1 MTSSEAPATN
11 SADRAAMPADLVIRV
26 DGLTKRYGEL
36 TALQPAQ
43 FEVRRG
49 EVFGILGPN
58 GAGKTTLVE
67 MLEGLV
73 APSGGSASVLGLDIG
88 RDLDELKQRIG
99 VQLQASS
106 YHRYLTLL
114 EILELFGSFYR
125 HAVDPMELLER
136 VRLQDRASSR
146 IGQLS
151 GGMAQR
157 FSIVAALV
165 NQPEI
170 VFFDEPTAGLDPDA
184 RRDLWELVL
193 DVRARGATVVLT
205 THYMEEAEKLCDR
218 VAFLNAGEIVAMDT
232 PRALVR
238 TLHAPYRVELVTSEA
253 LDVSAVAAFE
263 GTRDVSTEQRADGH
277 VLRLN
282 AEHAPDVVRRV
293 EGLASERGTEVLDLT
308 VRAATLEDVFLS
320 LTGQTLS
327 ATPDGEGGA

>member
-1 MTSSEAPATN
+1 VTSSEAPDARLAEPAATA
-11 SADRAAMPADLVIRV
+11 ADSVIQV

-36 TALQPAQ
+36 TALRPAQ

-49 EVFGILGPN
+49 EVFGVLGPN

-73 APSGGSASVLGLDIG
+73 TPSGGSASVLGLDI
-88 RDLDELKQRIG
+88 RDDLDELKQRIG

-106 YHRYLTLL
+106 YHRYLSLQ

-125 HAVDPMELLER
+125 RSVDPTELLER

-146 IGQLS
+146 IDTLS

-165 NQPEI
+165 NDPEV

-205 THYMEEAEKLCDR
+205 THYMEEAEALCDR
-218 VAFLNAGEIVAMDT
+218 VAFLNAGELVALDT

-238 TLHAPYRVELVTSEA
+238 TLRAPYRVELVTSAA
-253 LDVSAVAAFE
+253 LDARTVSAFE
-263 GTRDVSTEQRADGH
+263 GTRDVSAEERADGH

-293 EGLASERGTEVLDLT
+293 EALARERSAEVLELT

-327 ATPDGEGGA
+327 AIPDGEGGA

>member
-1 MTSSEAPATN
+1 VTAAGAPDPTAAV
-11 SADRAAMPADLVIRV
+11 SGVAADDSVIRV

-36 TALQPAQ
+36 TALQPAK
-43 FEVRRG
+43 FDVRRG
-49 EVFGILGPN
+49 EVFGVLGPN

-73 APSGGSASVLGLDIG
+73 TPSGGSASVLGLDI
-88 RDLDELKQRIG
+88 RDELDELKQRIG

-106 YHRYLTLL
+106 YHQYLTLQ

-125 HAVDPMELLER
+125 RSVDPVELLER
-136 VRLQDRASSR
+136 VRLQERANSR
-146 IGQLS
+146 IGTLS

-165 NQPEI
+165 NEPEV

-205 THYMEEAEKLCDR
+205 THYMEEAEALCDR
-218 VAFLNAGEIVAMDT
+218 VAFLNAGEVVALDT

-253 LDVSAVAAFE
+253 LDVEAVEALV
-263 GTRDVSTEQRADGH
+263 GTRDVSTEERSDGH

-293 EGLASERGTEVLDLT
+293 EALASERGAEVLELT

-327 ATPDGEGGA
+327 AVPDGDGGA

>member
-1 MTSSEAPATN
+1 VTSSET
-11 SADRAAMPADLVIRV
+11 PADDSIDPMAMSDDPVIRV
-26 DGLTKRYGEL
+26 DGLTKHYGDL
-36 TALQPAQ
+36 VALRPVR
-43 FEVRRG
+43 FEVGRG
-49 EVFGILGPN
+49 EVFGLLGPN

-67 MLEGLV
+67 MLEGLIE
-73 APSGGSASVLGLDIG
+73 PSGGAATVLDLDI
-88 RDLDELKQRIG
+88 RHQRDELKQRIG

-125 HAVDPMELLER
+125 RSVDPMELLER
-136 VRLQDRASSR
+136 VRLDDRAGSR

-165 NQPEI
+165 NEPEI

-184 RRDLWELVL
+184 RRDLWDLVL

-205 THYMEEAEKLCDR
+205 THYMEEAESLCDR
-218 VAFLNAGEIVAMDT
+218 VAFLNAGEIVALDT

-238 TLHAPYRVELVTSEA
+238 TLDSPYRVELVTSEA
-253 LDVSAVAAFE
+253 LDEHVIAAFD
-263 GTRDVSTEQRADGH
+263 GTRDVSTEQRADGY

-282 AEHAPDVVRRV
+282 AEHSPDVLRRV
-293 EGLASERGTEVLDLT
+293 EALAAERGVQVLDLT

-327 ATPDGEGGA
+327 AAPDCEGVA

>member
-1 MTSSEAPATN
+1 
-11 SADRAAMPADLVIRV
+11 
-26 DGLTKRYGEL
+26 
-36 TALQPAQ
+36 
-43 FEVRRG
+43 
-49 EVFGILGPN
+49 
-58 GAGKTTLVE
+58 

-73 APSGGSASVLGLDIG
+73 DPSGGSASVLGLDIR

-106 YHRYLTLL
+106 YHRYLTLV

-125 HAVDPMELLER
+125 RSVDPMELLER

-165 NQPEI
+165 NEPEI

-205 THYMEEAEKLCDR
+205 THYMEEAETLCDR

-232 PRALVR
+232 PQALVR
-238 TLHAPYRVELVTSEA
+238 TLHAPYRVELLTSEA
-253 LDVSAVAAFE
+253 LDVSRVTELE
-263 GTRDVSTEQRADGH
+263 GTRDVSTEQRTDGH

-282 AEHAPDVVRRV
+282 AEHAPDVIRRMEV
-293 EGLASERGTEVLDLT
+293 LARERGAEVLDLT

-320 LTGQTLS
+320 LTGQTLT
-327 ATPDGEGGA
+327 AAADGETGT

>member
-1 MTSSEAPATN
+1 
-11 SADRAAMPADLVIRV
+11 VIRA
-26 DGLTKRYGEL
+26 DGLTKSYGEL
-36 TALQPAQ
+36 VALRPAQ

-49 EVFGILGPN
+49 EVFGVLGPN

-73 APSGGSASVLGLDIG
+73 PPSAGTASVLGLDI
-88 RDLDELKQRIG
+88 RHDLDELKQRIG

-125 HAVDPMELLER
+125 RSVDPMELLER
-136 VRLQDRASSR
+136 VRLQDRAGFRMS
-146 IGQLS
+146 QLS

-165 NQPEI
+165 NKPEI

-205 THYMEEAEKLCDR
+205 THYMEEAESLCDR
-218 VAFLNAGEIVAMDT
+218 VAFLNAGELVVLDT

-238 TLHAPYRVELVTSEA
+238 TLRAPYRMELVTSEA
-253 LDVSAVAAFE
+253 LDVSTVAAFD
-263 GTRDVSTEQRADGH
+263 GTRDVSTEQRSDGH

-293 EGLASERGTEVLDLT
+293 HALASERGVEVLDLT
-308 VRAATLEDVFLS
+308 VRAATLEDVFLA

-327 ATPDGEGGA
+327 AAADGEGGA

>member
-1 MTSSEAPATN
+1 VG
-11 SADRAAMPADLVIRV
+11 DLVIRV
-26 DGLTKRYGEL
+26 DGLTKRYGDL

-43 FEVRRG
+43 FDVRRG
-49 EVFGILGPN
+49 EVFGVLGPN

-73 APSGGSASVLGLDIG
+73 TPSGGSASVLGLDIRG
-88 RDLDELKQRIG
+88 DLDELKQRIG

-106 YHRYLTLL
+106 YHQYLTLE

-125 HAVDPMELLER
+125 RSADPMELLER
-136 VRLQDRASSR
+136 VRLRGRADSR
-146 IGQLS
+146 IGTLS

-165 NQPEI
+165 NEPEV

-205 THYMEEAEKLCDR
+205 THYMEEAEALCDR
-218 VAFLNAGEIVAMDT
+218 VAFLNAGEVVALDT

-253 LDVSAVAAFE
+253 LDIGAVEALAGTREVSAE
-263 GTRDVSTEQRADGH
+263 ERADGH

-282 AEHAPDVVRRV
+282 AEHAPDVVRQV
-293 EGLASERGTEVLDLT
+293 EALASESGTEVLELT

-327 ATPDGEGGA
+327 AVPDGDGGA

>member
-1 MTSSEAPATN
+1 VTLSEVSVTE
-11 SADRAAMPADLVIRV
+11 SADAAGTPVDPIIRV

-36 TALQPAQ
+36 TALHPVQ

-73 APSGGSASVLGLDIG
+73 TPSGGSASVLGFDIG
-88 RDLDELKQRIG
+88 QDLDELKQRIG

-125 HAVDPMELLER
+125 HSVDPMELLER
-136 VRLQDRASSR
+136 VRLQDWTSSR
-146 IGQLS
+146 IGHLS

-165 NQPEI
+165 NEPEI

-205 THYMEEAEKLCDR
+205 THYMEEAETLCDR

-282 AEHAPDVVRRV
+282 AEHAPGVIRRV
-293 EGLASERGTEVLDLT
+293 EALADERGAEVLDLT

-327 ATPDGEGGA
+327 EPADGEGGA

>member
-1 MTSSEAPATN
+1 MTSSEAPDAR
-11 SADRAAMPADLVIRV
+11 SAERAATAADSVIQV

-36 TALQPAQ
+36 TALHPAQ
-43 FEVRRG
+43 FDVQRG
-49 EVFGILGPN
+49 EVFGVLGPN

-73 APSGGSASVLGLDIG
+73 TPSGGSASVLGFDI
-88 RDLDELKQRIG
+88 RDELDELKQRIG

-106 YHRYLTLL
+106 YHQYLTLR
-114 EILELFGSFYR
+114 EILELFGSFYQR
-125 HAVDPMELLER
+125 STDPMELLER
-136 VRLQDRASSR
+136 VRLQERANSR
-146 IGQLS
+146 IGTLS

-165 NQPEI
+165 NEPEV

-205 THYMEEAEKLCDR
+205 THYMEEAEALCDR
-218 VAFLNAGEIVAMDT
+218 VAFLNAGEVMALDT

-253 LDVSAVAAFE
+253 LDVGAVAAFG
-263 GTRDVSTEQRADGH
+263 GTRDVIAEERADGH

-282 AEHAPDVVRRV
+282 AEDAPDVVRRV
-293 EGLASERGTEVLDLT
+293 EALASERGVEVVELT

-327 ATPDGEGGA
+327 AVPDGDGGA